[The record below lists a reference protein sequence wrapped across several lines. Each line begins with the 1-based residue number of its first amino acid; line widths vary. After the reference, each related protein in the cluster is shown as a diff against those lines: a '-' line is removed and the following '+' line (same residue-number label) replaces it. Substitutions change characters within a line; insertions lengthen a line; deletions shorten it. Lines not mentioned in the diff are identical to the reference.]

1 MILNVRFRFLFGNL
15 KSSTFVKHMYTH
27 KRFILF
33 LFFIFIFQN
42 SYASLP
48 KDLVKKVL
56 SATAAFE
63 QYEIVFEKHF
73 KYPKETDT
81 LSEIYNSTICRTDI
95 EYYVGWHKINYL
107 RSGSARSLLA
117 SNQSG
122 LYRVNYK
129 ENLYYKTLLKDNEK
143 LLIQNMNSN
152 VYKPLLYTKEDLG
165 LFDEVKKTDAFYF
178 LEKIDSGKDNQN
190 RVRFI
195 STTKVCIDRIT
206 YLPVSEEIITVSNGN
221 TQYSLYKLISY
232 KHLEKT
238 AYKPILKTSDSLISI
253 IKGYVDADSL
263 KKTRKDQYVKLKV
276 GDSIDLFKASLFGGG
291 DIDMSLYKDSLVIL
305 DFYYT
310 TCAPCI
316 AAVPELNSLY
326 SLYHSRGL
334 HLFGVNGFETDW
346 ENVPL
351 YIQDRKVLYP
361 MIKTT
366 KQTVYNYGVTGFPRL
381 FVIKNG
387 VVVKIYYG
395 FAKGM
400 DKELGILIEKLLQS
414 Q

>member
-1 MILNVRFRFLFGNL
+1 M
-15 KSSTFVKHMYTH
+15 HTH
-27 KRFILF
+27 KRFVLSII
-33 LFFIFIFQN
+33 FISIFQN
-42 SYASLP
+42 SFASPP
-48 KDLVKKVL
+48 KDLVKKIL

-81 LSEIYNSTICRTDI
+81 LSEIYNSTICRTDM

-107 RSGSARSLLA
+107 RSGSERSLLA
-117 SNQSG
+117 ANQSG

-129 ENLYYKTLLKDNEK
+129 ENMYYKTLLKDNEK

-152 VYKPLLYTKEDLG
+152 VYKPLLYTKGDLD
-165 LFDEVKKTDAFYF
+165 LFHVIKKTDAFYF
-178 LEKIDSGKDNQN
+178 LEKTDTGKDNQN
-190 RVRFI
+190 RVNFI
-195 STTKVCIDRIT
+195 SITKVCIDRIT
-206 YLPVSEEIITVSNGN
+206 YLPISEELVTVGNGN

-232 KHLEKT
+232 KHLEKS
-238 AYKPILKTSDSLISI
+238 AYKLILKTADSFISI
-253 IKGYVDADSL
+253 IKRYVDADSL
-263 KKTRKDQYVKLKV
+263 KKTRKDQYAKLKV
-276 GDSIDLFKASLFGGG
+276 GDSVDLFKASLFSGG
-291 DIDMSLYKDSLVIL
+291 DIDLSFYKDSLLIL

-316 AAVPELNSLY
+316 AAIPELNSLY
-326 SLYHSRGL
+326 SLYHTKGL
-334 HLFGVNGFETDW
+334 YLFGVNGFESDW

-387 VVVKIYYG
+387 VIVKIYFG

-400 DKELGILIEKLLQS
+400 DKELGVLIEKLLTQ
-414 Q
+414 